1 MKKQLLTEEIS
12 KEEMKKHIKDYYKYA
27 KKHLDIDKAPKL
39 KFVKDDKNADDFF
52 GKTGFY
58 EPSTMTINL
67 YVTNRHAKDIVRSFA
82 HELIHHYQNLNE
94 RLPDETMAKT
104 HDVDYASKNK
114 DLRDMEREAFEKGN
128 MMFRDW
134 TDSIKKKR
142 GKTMNEAKKRFP
154 KKMSMDQAKKKGIP
168 PEADVSGNGSIEGWE
183 AGRSAARKK
192 NMQESE
198 HKKLK
203 EDPKAKS
210 VYCSQCGG
218 EFKIKDRKH
227 GFSHCSDHKGLK
239 NYDLDESLKSKTK
252 TRKLE
257 EARDLQAA
265 DERLAKVLE
274 PQTRV
279 LDEKF
284 KKREEIIYNEL
295 MRRFI
300 KKDK

>member
-134 TDSIKKKR
+134 TDSKKKKR
-142 GKTMNEAKKRFP
+142 GKTMNESKKKMKTKKKFP
-154 KKMSMDQAKKKGIP
+154 KKMSMDQAKEKGIP
-168 PEADVSGNGSIEGWE
+168 PEADVTGDGSIEGWE
-183 AGRSAARKK
+183 AGKSAAI
-192 NMQESE
+192 Q
-198 HKKLK
+198 
-203 EDPKAKS
+203 
-210 VYCSQCGG
+210 
-218 EFKIKDRKH
+218 
-227 GFSHCSDHKGLK
+227 
-239 NYDLDESLKSKTK
+239 SKTK
-252 TRKLE
+252 ARKME
-257 EARDLQAA
+257 ESKDLQSA
-265 DERLAKVLE
+265 DSRLAKVLE